1 LDATDRE
8 AVALGEASKVVEKLC
23 SDKPD
28 AAVGRH
34 RLCISRHTVYR
45 KDKAAT
51 KKFGGTG

>member
-1 LDATDRE
+1 MDATDRE